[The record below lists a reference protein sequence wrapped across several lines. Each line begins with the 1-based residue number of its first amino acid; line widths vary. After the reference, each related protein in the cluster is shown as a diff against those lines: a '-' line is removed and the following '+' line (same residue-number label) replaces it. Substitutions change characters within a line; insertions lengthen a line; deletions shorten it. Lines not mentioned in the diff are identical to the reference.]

1 MVNMRCWC
9 GSACRVS
16 CAALLLIEGL
26 GRKAALADRFC
37 RNCGNELAEADAFC
51 PGCGKPVQQV
61 AHVPVPEANVAV
73 PQRPQEASGTSSAP
87 GGMWNTDPGRDGGT
101 QSKKRWYQRG
111 GWIIFFLIIFFPV
124 GLYLMWKH
132 AVWTNRTKWI
142 VTGVV
147 AVFALIRLASPGEES
162 TTPVASESENQAE
175 VQQAAEPEPEPK
187 PEPEPAQQAAEP
199 EPESAPP
206 PEEAPGDF
214 GDGTYQVGSDI
225 QPGTYRTRE
234 GTSGCYYARLGGF
247 SGEFDDILANGNAT
261 GPAIVTIQ
269 PTDVGFESQRCGTWT
284 KDLSKIT
291 ESTTSFDEGAY
302 IVGTD
307 IEPGTYKNS
316 GSSGCYYARLSGFT
330 GDFENIIANGNSDAP
345 TVVTI
350 APTDAGFESQR
361 CGTWTKLE

>member
-1 MVNMRCWC
+1 M
-9 GSACRVS
+9 
-16 CAALLLIEGL
+16 
-26 GRKAALADRFC
+26 ADRFC

-61 AHVPVPEANVAV
+61 AHVPVPEANVTV
-73 PQRPQEASGTSSAP
+73 PQLPQEASGTSSAP
-87 GGMWNTDPGRDGGT
+87 GGMWNTDPGREGGT
-101 QSKKRWYQRG
+101 QGRKRWYQRG
-111 GWIIFFLIIFFPV
+111 GWITFFLIIFFPV

-132 AVWTNRTKWI
+132 AAWTNRSKWI

-147 AVFALIRLASPGEES
+147 AVFALIRFASPGEES

-175 VQQAAEPEPEPK
+175 VKQAA
-187 PEPEPAQQAAEP
+187 

-206 PEEAPGDF
+206 PEPERPPEEAPGDF
-214 GDGTYQVGSDI
+214 SDGTYQVGSDM

-234 GTSGCYYARLGGF
+234 GSSGCYYARLGGF

-269 PTDVGFESQRCGTWT
+269 PTDVGFESNGCGTWT
-284 KDLSKIT
+284 QDLSAIT
-291 ESTTSFDEGAY
+291 RSKTSFDEGTY
-302 IVGTD
+302 ILGTD

-350 APTDAGFESQR
+350 APTDAGFESNG